1 VYPRIGG
8 RRDRASS
15 RRASSVSDS
24 LSTCV
29 REALINPSFAQ
40 VSESS
45 SMSVQDAH
53 ACLPGILA
61 TVRSRMTLLQHLF
74 AALARFR
81 LTADATSPPPQSAIS
96 QAHAIAPSPKANT
109 CIQLLSPNS
118 PRTTARPKGNIRC
131 FDSHYHVMAPRGI
144 E

>member
-29 REALINPSFAQ
+29 REALINPLFAQ

-61 TVRSRMTLLQHLF
+61 TVRSRMTLLQYLF
-74 AALARFR
+74 VRFR
-81 LTADATSPPPQSAIS
+81 LTADASSTLLPNRPFPKRTQSLPCRKPIRACNFYRPIR
-96 QAHAIAPSPKANT
+96 
-109 CIQLLSPNS
+109 L
-118 PRTTARPKGNIRC
+118 ARQR
-131 FDSHYHVMAPRGI
+131 DPRGTSDVWTRSI
-144 E
+144 M

>member
-29 REALINPSFAQ
+29 REALISPSFAQ
-40 VSESS
+40 AFESS
-45 SMSVQDAH
+45 SMSVQDAR

-61 TVRSRMTLLQHLF
+61 TVPSRMTSLQYLF
-74 AALARFR
+74 ARFR

-96 QAHAIAPSPKANT
+96 QAHAIAPLPKANT
-109 CIQLLSPNS
+109 CMQLLSPNS

-131 FDSHYHVMAPRGI
+131 YDSLYHVTAPRGI